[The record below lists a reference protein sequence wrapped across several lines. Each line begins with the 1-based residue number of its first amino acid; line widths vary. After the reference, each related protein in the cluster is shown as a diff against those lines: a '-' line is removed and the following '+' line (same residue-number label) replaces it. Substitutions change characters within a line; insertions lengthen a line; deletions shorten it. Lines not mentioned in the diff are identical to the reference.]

1 MTNHKRKM
9 SNQYSI
15 QSETREEKKIGQR
28 VRVSARSDW
37 TISQLSGG
45 LGLIVDGLLLVSRRI
60 MMGSE

>member
-15 QSETREEKKIGQR
+15 QSETQEEKKTGQR

-37 TISQLSGG
+37 TISQLNGG
-45 LGLIVDGLLLVSRRI
+45 PGLIVDGLLSVSRRGFA
-60 MMGSE
+60 GS